1 MLTCRNNHA
10 NLRPWAYGYPAIRRS
25 GYTRQPIDLYDCIG
39 CAAYDLGVDE
49 TRLDELLRFRG
60 KASAADVLC
69 GDVDKM
75 YTYDTLLEAQQAS
88 EVVGSN
94 TTGGRLGRVL
104 STRHSWHRAPSCRDD
119 SELAQRWCPLQRRAK
134 VSAYEQ
140 AGPYP
145 RVAPEA

>member
-1 MLTCRNNHA
+1 MRRTWQQNNA
-10 NLRPWAYGYPAIRRS
+10 NLRPWAYGYPAKS
-25 GYTRQPIDLYDCIG
+25 GYTRLPIDLYVCIG
-39 CAAYDLGVDE
+39 CAAYDLGFDE

-60 KASAADVLC
+60 KASAADVL
-69 GDVDKM
+69 
-75 YTYDTLLEAQQAS
+75 YTYDTLLEAQQTF

-94 TTGGRLGRVL
+94 TRGASAVSFLLATLGTALLLVAMTLSLLNGGV
-104 STRHSWHRAPSCRDD
+104 HC
-119 SELAQRWCPLQRRAK
+119 SEEQ